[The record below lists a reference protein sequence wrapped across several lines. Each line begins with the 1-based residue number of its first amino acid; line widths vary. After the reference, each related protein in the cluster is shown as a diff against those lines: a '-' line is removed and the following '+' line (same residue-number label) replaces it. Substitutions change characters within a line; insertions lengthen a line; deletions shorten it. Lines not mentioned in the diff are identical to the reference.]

1 MRSKGYFLTLVA
13 CFAFSGCVQLPLGPG
28 DGKKLACG
36 PAGPAGPQCKVLVS
50 VDCVA
55 LMFCKIAVDSDTVNV
70 PPGISPVIE
79 WEVVTPGYA
88 FTDNGIAISAGGDEF
103 MCHAQGADRR
113 RFMCNDR
120 HTKPGNYKY
129 TITLTGIPT
138 VLPLDPWIANG

>member
-28 DGKKLACG
+28 DGKKLACT
-36 PAGPAGPQCKVLVS
+36 GPQCKVQVS

-55 LMFCKIAVDSDTVNV
+55 LMFCRISVDNNTVNV
-70 PPGISPVIE
+70 PRGNSPVIE

-103 MCHAQGADRR
+103 MCRPMGADRR

-120 HTKPGNYKY
+120 HTKPGDYKY
-129 TITLTGIPT
+129 TITLTGLPT